1 MEMKYC
7 SNPNCKQKNPQP
19 IENFHKDTRK
29 KDGLRSR
36 CKACELERAAQYRE
50 THKKERAAKQRKY
63 YVEHGEI
70 QRKASR
76 NWKANNRERNK
87 EITDNWYQTHKAERS
102 KYNREYGQANH
113 DGVLERSR
121 KKRAKSYGLNE
132 HFTESEFTEK
142 FNALGRK
149 CYYCGKILTEE
160 NVTRDHYIPLVKG
173 GTDDIDNIVPCC
185 QHCNSTKRNQ
195 MPDEFIELLGNHEP
209 SRTNG
214 DM

>member
-1 MEMKYC
+1 MKYC

-19 IENFHKDTRK
+19 VENFHKDTRK

-50 THKKERAAKQRKY
+50 THKEERAAKQRKY
-63 YVEHGEI
+63 YEEHGEI

-149 CYYCGKILTEE
+149 CYYCGK
-160 NVTRDHYIPLVKG
+160 N
-173 GTDDIDNIVPCC
+173 
-185 QHCNSTKRNQ
+185 
-195 MPDEFIELLGNHEP
+195 
-209 SRTNG
+209 
-214 DM
+214 